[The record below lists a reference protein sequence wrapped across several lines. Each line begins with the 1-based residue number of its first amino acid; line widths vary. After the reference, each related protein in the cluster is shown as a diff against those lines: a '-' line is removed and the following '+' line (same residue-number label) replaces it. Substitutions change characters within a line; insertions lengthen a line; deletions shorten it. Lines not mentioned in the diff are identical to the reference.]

1 MKKTNESNPIQVL
14 YGESE
19 NSKLKFIKYMVD
31 YFFDKQILEVRNN
44 EKSTRKND

>member
-1 MKKTNESNPIQVL
+1 MKKTNESTLIQVV

-19 NSKLKFIKYMVD
+19 NAKLKFIKYMVD
-31 YFFDKQILEVRNN
+31 YFFDKHSSEVSNN